1 MEKRFIIQKRK
12 LTCMG
17 NDAEPFVDHVK
28 YAVEKWLKS
37 VPSQNFSLNVEVEQ
51 SDKKL
56 TISCTKMD

>member
-1 MEKRFIIQKRK
+1 
-12 LTCMG
+12 MG

>member
-1 MEKRFIIQKRK
+1 
-12 LTCMG
+12 MG
-17 NDAEPFVDHVK
+17 NDAEPFVDHVE